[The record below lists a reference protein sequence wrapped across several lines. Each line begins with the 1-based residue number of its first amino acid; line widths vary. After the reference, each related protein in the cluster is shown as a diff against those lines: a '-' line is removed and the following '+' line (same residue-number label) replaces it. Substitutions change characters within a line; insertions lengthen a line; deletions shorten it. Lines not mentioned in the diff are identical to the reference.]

1 MKSIALNDDLISG
14 VINIARQ
21 AGVAI
26 LDVYNTDFD
35 ISIKDDKSP
44 LTKADTRAND
54 IIIEE
59 LEKITPDVP
68 VLSEEGEDI
77 SYEERSNWD
86 TYWLV
91 DPLDGTKEF
100 IKKNDE
106 FTVNIALLDQNQPV
120 FGVVYAPALNKLY

>member
-59 LEKITPDVP
+59 LEKIW
-68 VLSEEGEDI
+68 SI
-77 SYEERSNWD
+77 
-86 TYWLV
+86 
-91 DPLDGTKEF
+91 
-100 IKKNDE
+100 IKNR
-106 FTVNIALLDQNQPV
+106 
-120 FGVVYAPALNKLY
+120 